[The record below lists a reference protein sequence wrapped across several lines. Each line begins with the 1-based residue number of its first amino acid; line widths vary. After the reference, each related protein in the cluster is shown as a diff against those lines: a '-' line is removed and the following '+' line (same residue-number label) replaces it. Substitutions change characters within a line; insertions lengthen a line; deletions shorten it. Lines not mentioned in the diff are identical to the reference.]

1 MGIVESQHLIR
12 EEKHLRQFD
21 LLEDT
26 IYWNTLI
33 DFSIC
38 QQGATLSFVHIRTEK
53 TVCTYAVMNDIIGGS
68 IRH

>member
-21 LLEDT
+21 LLEDI

-38 QQGATLSFVHIRTEK
+38 QQGATLSFAHIRTEK
-53 TVCTYAVMNDIIGGS
+53 NSVYLHSDE
-68 IRH
+68 